1 MDKLELTEKSKLLA
15 RTIEGA
21 LTDLRDSPFWM
32 ELFRQNISCASPE
45 GFLQSSLLGAVNR
58 IGGNRNGLWCD
69 RERKTCTE
77 NGGYFK
83 PDLWFVID
91 SNTDWAE
98 WRQLAGAEKL
108 MRTQGLVETKVA
120 WAEGWATG
128 SAVLSSK
135 LMQIEDD
142 LNKFHKIDG
151 LPSTCPCLELVLLV
165 GGCVEDARNKAI
177 AAEENA
183 TVRLRKAHAS
193 LSEKFSAKEGYNCIP
208 LRWDLLEAFAPVQ
221 RLKGSEAEYVGA
233 EVFLIEHT

>member
-1 MDKLELTEKSKLLA
+1 MDKLELSEKSKLLA

-21 LTDLRDSPFWM
+21 LTDLRDSPFWT

-69 RERKTCTE
+69 RERKAGTKRS
-77 NGGYFK
+77 GYFK
-83 PDLWFVID
+83 PDLWFITD
-91 SNTDWAE
+91 SNTDWVG
-98 WRQLAGAEKL
+98 WRDAIGNDKL
-108 MRTQGLVETKVA
+108 IQTKGLVEIKMA
-120 WAEGWATG
+120 WADQWATG
-128 SAVLSSK
+128 SAVLASK
-135 LMQIEDD
+135 IGQIEYD
-142 LNKFHKIDG
+142 LEKFAALN

-165 GGCVEDARNKAI
+165 GGCVEDARNKAS

-183 TVRLRKAHAS
+183 TVRLREAHAS
-193 LSEKFSAKEGYNCIP
+193 LSKTFSAKEGYNCIP

-233 EVFLIEHT
+233 EAFLIEHI